1 MMCSSNWCRGNSRV
15 RKSHI
20 PPLVRG
26 FAFVRKE
33 LAEILRQPRLILS
46 LIIGPFLVLLLFG
59 LGYRPAPPPL
69 RTVLV
74 VEPGSQLA
82 AHLGEIG
89 EALGSAV
96 ELVGTTDNVE
106 EATEQLRQRQIDAV
120 VVAPSDAAEL
130 VENNQQA
137 IFVIYH
143 DRLDPFQR
151 VFMTLFA
158 QASVD
163 EINRQVLLTV
173 AKQVQGESQEID
185 DPLPAA
191 RAAATLLREAL
202 EQNNQAGARAE
213 QQTVKTA
220 LDRLAARLEGS
231 NRLLE
236 GIEASS
242 VQVEGAGQA
251 SETLSRARERNAGL
265 NDQATV
271 EEARQLEEDL
281 ALLESQLVTFQSID
295 PAILVSPFRAQTKN
309 LVEVQIPLAAYYGPA
324 VLVLLLQHVGLTFSA
339 LSLVRE
345 RTLGTT
351 ELFRV
356 SPLSVGEALLGK
368 YGAYLAFGGVVAGIL
383 TMALIYGFRVP
394 MEGEWLPFVASL
406 FLVLVT
412 SLGLGFLLS
421 TFSNT
426 DSQAVQYSMI
436 VLLLTMF
443 FSGFV
448 LPLNQL
454 QPGVQVVSY
463 LLPATYGIAMLQDIM
478 FRGES
483 IRPLLLAG
491 LGGLAVVLMAV
502 AWARMGKM
510 VRPAR
515 RAKGTLSPPDR
526 ASAAES

>member
-1 MMCSSNWCRGNSRV
+1 M

-20 PPLVRG
+20 PPVVRG

-46 LIIGPFLVLLLFG
+46 LIIGPFLILLLFG

-69 RTVLV
+69 RTMVV

-96 ELVGTTDNVE
+96 ELVGTTDTVE
-106 EATEQLRQRQIDAV
+106 EATEQLRLRQIDAV
-120 VVAPSDAAEL
+120 VVAPSDAVEL
-130 VENNQQA
+130 VKNNEQA

-151 VFMTLFA
+151 AFMTLFA

-173 AKQVQGESQEID
+173 AKKVQGESQEID

-202 EQNNQAGARAE
+202 EQDNQAGARAE

-220 LDRLAARLEGS
+220 LDRLAARVEGS

-236 GIEASS
+236 GIEASPGA
-242 VQVEGAGQA
+242 QVEGVGQA
-251 SETLSRARERNAGL
+251 SETLSRAQERNAGL
-265 NDQATV
+265 SDQATV

-281 ALLESQLVTFQSID
+281 ALLESQLVTFQSLD

-368 YGAYLAFGGVVAGIL
+368 YGAYLAFGGLVAAIL
-383 TMALIYGFRVP
+383 TMALVYGFRVP
-394 MEGEWLPFVASL
+394 MQGDWLPFVESL
-406 FLVLVT
+406 GLVLVA

-454 QPGVQVVSY
+454 QAGVQVVSY